1 MRFWPLMLSIIAAG
15 CAPVLA
21 SNPAPVVAGTADLEV
36 PFDLPSGRP
45 VILAQI
51 GDAAPITV
59 EFDTGSQGALIPRAL
74 VDKLGLKEIGE
85 AQLASPFGGEAKTA
99 KVVSL
104 GSLDVAGVKATN
116 NTAVVLED
124 ASFMGPEARLVI
136 GPAQF
141 ADKIMVLDYPARTLR
156 IVSNSPFARAPWQPL
171 KGGLLETQIVIEGQQ
186 IPLHIDSGNP
196 GGLMLPKTIADTMSP
211 MPDLREVGR
220 ARTVDKEFTIY
231 LGTLERNAILAN
243 VPVKLGDV
251 AFADVPSANLGS
263 RGLSQFI
270 LVIDPTHQR
279 WQLVAPG
286 DQMPFL
292 TARPN
297 PA

>member
-1 MRFWPLMLSIIAAG
+1 MRFWLLMLSIIAAG
-15 CAPVLA
+15 CAPLLA
-21 SNPAPVVAGTADLEV
+21 TNAEPAVAGTVDVEV
-36 PFDLPSGRP
+36 PFELPAGRP

-51 GDAAPITV
+51 GDAAPIAV

-85 AQLASPFGGEAKTA
+85 ARLASPFGGEPTTA

-104 GSLDVAGVKATN
+104 GSLAVAGVKASN
-116 NTAVVLED
+116 STAVVLED
-124 ASFMGPEARLVI
+124 ASFMGSEARLVI

-141 ADKIMVLDYPARTLR
+141 ADKIMVLDYPARKLR
-156 IVSNSPFARAPWQPL
+156 IVSNSPFAQAPWQPL
-171 KGGLLETQIVIEGQQ
+171 KGGLLETQIVIEGKQ

-196 GGLMLPKTIADTMSP
+196 GALMLPKTIADTMSP
-211 MPDLREVGR
+211 MPALREVGR

-231 LGTLERNAILAN
+231 SGALERDAILAN

-270 LVIDPTHQR
+270 LVIDPANQR

-286 DQMPFL
+286 DQLPLL
-292 TARPN
+292 TTRPN